1 MGIDMDMDMNMNMD
15 GHEKAAEN
23 ETPQCECTMNRNSA

>member
-1 MGIDMDMDMNMNMD
+1 MGIDMNMVMDMD

-23 ETPQCECTMNRNSA
+23 ETPQCECAMNRTSA